1 MPIPKPKS
9 NEQKDAYISRCMA
22 AIGDEYDDNA
32 QAVAICHTQ
41 WRERKKMAKEP
52 KLYEVTE
59 EIFAEGIWNGMGFE
73 AKDLEGIVST
83 FQELKDIHQV
93 PLKFGHNDEQQMTDG
108 QPALGW
114 VDDIWFDNGKLMG
127 KFVDVPEIVYEAMKQ
142 KKYRNKS
149 IELDLDVS
157 YKGSKYEHVLSGVA
171 LLGADIP
178 AVNTLNDLS
187 YYLASRRDS
196 YAAANHLSF
205 TINNRE
211 EISMSEIDEL
221 KAKVTKL
228 EAKVDTLTTENK
240 ELETAN
246 AKFSRQV
253 EDLEKDK
260 EERIKADAKASFDRD
275 VESFKV
281 DVEKQVEEKKITP
294 ATRDKLLEGIN
305 DVAGLEK
312 AKFSLDMFKD
322 NAPVIDPKPA
332 AFSGSDDEKNM
343 TADAIVAARVTKLR
357 AEQPSLEYSV
367 AKKQVLENDEDL
379 ARAYVTMT

>member
-1 MPIPKPKS
+1 
-9 NEQKDAYISRCMA
+9 
-22 AIGDEYDDNA
+22 
-32 QAVAICHTQ
+32 
-41 WRERKKMAKEP
+41 
-52 KLYEVTE
+52 
-59 EIFAEGIWNGMGFE
+59 
-73 AKDLEGIVST
+73 
-83 FQELKDIHQV
+83 
-93 PLKFGHNDEQQMTDG
+93 
-108 QPALGW
+108 
-114 VDDIWFDNGKLMG
+114 
-127 KFVDVPEIVYEAMKQ
+127 
-142 KKYRNKS
+142 
-149 IELDLDVS
+149 
-157 YKGSKYEHVLSGVA
+157 
-171 LLGADIP
+171 
-178 AVNTLNDLS
+178 
-187 YYLASRRDS
+187 
-196 YAAANHLSF
+196 
-205 TINNRE
+205 
-211 EISMSEIDEL
+211 MSEIDEL

-228 EAKVDTLTTENK
+228 EAKVDTLTTEKK

-357 AEQPSLEYSV
+357 AEQPSLEYSA